1 MPVMKTQEIQCLEC
15 KDVLLAVMGERKT
28 LVCSCEAVKVNVHS
42 NYISTESN
50 SDNYELGE
58 IQEIDSSYIPLL
70 PNPSDRPLNEEMMS
84 RVSWLLVETKK
95 KVRDLEWEI
104 QRLIDLVEELR

>member
-28 LVCSCEAVKVNVHS
+28 LVCSCGAVKVNVHS

-58 IQEIDSSYIPLL
+58 IQEIDSSYVPLL
-70 PNPSDRPLNEEMMS
+70 PNPCLLYTSPSPRDQRGS
-84 RVSWLLVETKK
+84 RMPSSA
-95 KVRDLEWEI
+95 
-104 QRLIDLVEELR
+104 

>member
-58 IQEIDSSYIPLL
+58 IIMKTIIQS
-70 PNPSDRPLNEEMMS
+70 
-84 RVSWLLVETKK
+84 TQ
-95 KVRDLEWEI
+95 I
-104 QRLIDLVEELR
+104 QRIC

>member
-28 LVCSCEAVKVNVHS
+28 IVCSCEAVKVNVHS

-70 PNPSDRPLNEEMMS
+70 PNPSDRPLNEEKIDRIWGLLRES
-84 RVSWLLVETKK
+84 VQRVGE
-95 KVRDLEWEI
+95 LEWELK
-104 QRLIDLVEELR
+104 RLVKLVDEIR

>member
-1 MPVMKTQEIQCLEC
+1 MYCWLWW
-15 KDVLLAVMGERKT
+15 
-28 LVCSCEAVKVNVHS
+28 NVHS

-70 PNPSDRPLNEEMMS
+70 PNPADRPLNEEKMS

-95 KVRDLEWEI
+95 RVRDLEWEI